1 MEVDCRAWPRD
12 AARRARAN
20 FLISRPATLAASWIR
35 ARAAARRDETLTAA
49 PFPAAPP
56 QDRPVVDSA
65 DNIHSDDLYPP
76 SAPSLDDASLA
87 DESADALDFRAFPGV
102 ASVDP
107 FALVGPD
114 LRGINSSIKALLG
127 VDHPVRSAA
136 RVGATRRR
144 TLTHTIHSTPQ
155 VLSTVAKY
163 FFDFDGGK
171 KVRPALVLLMAHAV
185 NSHMSH
191 DAGTR
196 YVAGGAF
203 TPSAAEIA
211 AAHDLLTAG
220 SPVVE
225 NEAVRQP
232 LPAQVVLPLQRRL
245 AEITELIH
253 TASLLHDDVIDSADT
268 RRG

>member
-1 MEVDCRAWPRD
+1 M
-12 AARRARAN
+12 
-20 FLISRPATLAASWIR
+20 
-35 ARAAARRDETLTAA
+35 
-49 PFPAAPP
+49 
-56 QDRPVVDSA
+56 
-65 DNIHSDDLYPP
+65 
-76 SAPSLDDASLA
+76 
-87 DESADALDFRAFPGV
+87 
-102 ASVDP
+102 
-107 FALVGPD
+107 
-114 LRGINSSIKALLG
+114 
-127 VDHPVRSAA
+127 
-136 RVGATRRR
+136 
-144 TLTHTIHSTPQ
+144 
-155 VLSTVAKY
+155 AKY

-203 TPSAAEIA
+203 TPSAAEVA

-225 NEAVRQP
+225 NEAARQP

-268 RRG
+268 RRGCATAAAPLA